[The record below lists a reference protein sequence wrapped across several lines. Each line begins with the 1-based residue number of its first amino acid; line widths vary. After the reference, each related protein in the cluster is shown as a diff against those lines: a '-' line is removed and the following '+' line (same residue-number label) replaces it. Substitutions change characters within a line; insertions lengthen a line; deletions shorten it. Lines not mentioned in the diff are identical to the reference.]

1 MIRDI
6 FDIAKKSDIDSL
18 EFSQTLN
25 ESMQFNNW
33 SVNCTGGGGYGLATT
48 IGCFLRLAEIGLLDP
63 KKIKD
68 GDKMKHISYLSGV
81 SGSSCAVMIYHI
93 CISDYF
99 SDPCKYEHMSPRD
112 WYMNTVLKLAMV
124 MAKHKIFL
132 HNLDSQKYIENVEK
146 EITFDLKRDTVKNIQ
161 FSYFSMNLTWELPKT
176 HHHDMPPSFEGS
188 LRILNRCMLP
198 LCLSDDNLYTDY
210 GIFGDTGEP
219 HCIHIIN
226 NFFIKALH

>member
-68 GDKMKHISYLSGV
+68 GDKMKHIS
-81 SGSSCAVMIYHI
+81 
-93 CISDYF
+93 
-99 SDPCKYEHMSPRD
+99 
-112 WYMNTVLKLAMV
+112 TV
-124 MAKHKIFL
+124 
-132 HNLDSQKYIENVEK
+132 
-146 EITFDLKRDTVKNIQ
+146 
-161 FSYFSMNLTWELPKT
+161 
-176 HHHDMPPSFEGS
+176 
-188 LRILNRCMLP
+188 
-198 LCLSDDNLYTDY
+198 
-210 GIFGDTGEP
+210 
-219 HCIHIIN
+219 
-226 NFFIKALH
+226 